1 MEKKTSLSKA
11 IELEREIGKFLD
23 EALAGMH
30 KECAGRP
37 MSGVKRL
44 CTKPLCY
51 LVSSK
56 AIMLDPLKN
65 MVPEYWI
72 PEAQADIVRKHLQ
85 EAKTAGEFKRR
96 LKEMVR
102 TELVFVD
109 NARYRLNGNTLDVL
123 KKYLE
128 QGAEGET

>member
-1 MEKKTSLSKA
+1 MAKKTNLSKA

-23 EALAGMH
+23 EALADMH

-44 CTKPLCY
+44 CMKPLCY

-85 EAKTAGEFKRR
+85 GAKTAGEFKHR
-96 LKEMVR
+96 LKVMVQ
-102 TELVFVD
+102 TESVVVD
-109 NARYRLNGNTLDVL
+109 DTRYRLNGNTLDVL
-123 KKYLE
+123 KKHLE
-128 QGAEGET
+128 QDAEGET